1 MGTNEKLQQ
10 FFNHHMFVLEQ
21 EEYKREGINW
31 IFIDFGLDLAAT
43 IELIEKPLGIM
54 SLLEE
59 ECMFP
64 KATDMTY
71 KDKLYQTHLG
81 KTNSFGKPSAKSKG
95 QRDPDFEL
103 YHYAGCVGY
112 NVKDWLMKNKDP
124 LNTSVVALFKK
135 STNMLMA
142 TIWADY
148 KSLEE
153 IMEEEKKSGKKKK
166 GKGGAMQTVSALHRE
181 SLSKPMTNL
190 KSTQPHFVRCIVP
203 NEHKKP
209 GLMEAHLVLHQL
221 RCNGVLEGIRICRK
235 GFPNRMPYPD
245 FKQRYRILNPNVI
258 PEGEFLD
265 NKKAGEKLLGSL
277 DVNHEKYRFGHTKVF
292 FRAGFLGMLEELR
305 DDRLSAIFIG
315 IQARIRVKLEKKEF
329 VRRLERREAA
339 RLIQSNVRS
348 FLYVKDWEWMKIMYK
363 IKPLLQSAEA
373 AKEMEQIVEEYEELK
388 KNYKKESERRKELE
402 ESQVGLIQEKND
414 LVMKLQYGDDS
425 LADAEDRCDILIRNK
440 IDLEGKLKEVQ
451 ERLEDEE
458 ELTNELVGK
467 KRKLEDEVSELKKDI
482 DDLELTLAKV
492 EKEKH
497 ATENKVKNLT
507 EEVSTLE
514 EQIAK
519 IQKEKK
525 CLQEAHQQTLDDLQA
540 EEDKV
545 NSLTKQKNKL
555 EMQVDD
561 LEGNLEQEKKLRMDL
576 ERAKRKLEGDLRLS
590 QETVMDLE
598 NDKQRLEEK
607 MKKNEFEYNQ
617 LSTRLE
623 DEQSLVAQLQKKIK
637 ELQARI
643 EELEEELE
651 SERASR
657 AKVEKQ
663 RSEISR
669 ELEELSERL
678 EESAGATAA
687 QVELNKRR
695 EAEMAKLRRD
705 FEEAN
710 LSHES
715 TLS

>member
-1 MGTNEKLQQ
+1 MLMNAIWACYQSPEEIAEAEKK
-10 FFNHHMFVLEQ
+10 N
-21 EEYKREGINW
+21 KG
-31 IFIDFGLDLAAT
+31 
-43 IELIEKPLGIM
+43 
-54 SLLEE
+54 
-59 ECMFP
+59 
-64 KATDMTY
+64 
-71 KDKLYQTHLG
+71 G
-81 KTNSFGKPSAKSKG
+81 KT
-95 QRDPDFEL
+95 
-103 YHYAGCVGY
+103 
-112 NVKDWLMKNKDP
+112 
-124 LNTSVVALFKK
+124 
-135 STNMLMA
+135 
-142 TIWADY
+142 
-148 KSLEE
+148 
-153 IMEEEKKSGKKKK
+153 KKKK
-166 GKGGAMQTVSALHRE
+166 GAAFQTVSSLHRE
-181 SLSKPMTNL
+181 SLARLMTNL
-190 KSTQPHFVRCIVP
+190 KATQPHFVRCIVP

-209 GLMEAHLVLHQL
+209 GFMAAHLVLHQL

-373 AKEMEQIVEEYEELK
+373 AKEMEQVVEEFEALK
-388 KNYKKESERRKELE
+388 IAYKKESERRKELE

-482 DDLELTLAKV
+482 DDLELTLAKI

-497 ATENKVKNLT
+497 ATENKVKNMS
-507 EEVSTLE
+507 EEISNME
-514 EQIAK
+514 ETIAK
-519 IQKEKK
+519 LQKEKK
-525 CLQEAHQQTLDDLQA
+525 ALTEAHQQTLDDLQA

-545 NSLTKQKNKL
+545 NSLTKQKAKL
-555 EMQVDD
+555 ETQVDD
-561 LEGNLEQEKKLRMDL
+561 LEANFEQEKKLRMDL
-576 ERAKRKLEGDLRLS
+576 ERTKRKLEGDIRLS

-637 ELQARI
+637 ELQARK
-643 EELEEELE
+643 EELE
-651 SERASR
+651 SERAAR
-657 AKVEKQ
+657 AKTEKQ
-663 RSEISR
+663 RTEISR

-678 EESAGATAA
+678 E
-687 QVELNKRR
+687 
-695 EAEMAKLRRD
+695 
-705 FEEAN
+705 
-710 LSHES
+710 
-715 TLS
+715 